1 MTTSLRGLGELK
13 KKKRNVLLLVIRSQ
27 VRISIYQYWSI
38 VNFLQFRCLTIP
50 RRDLNTKNTK
60 SNIKYRNMTTKRR
73 NQVRKLEF

>member
-50 RRDLNTKNTK
+50 TRDKKPNQI
-60 SNIKYRNMTTKRR
+60 SNIEIWP
-73 NQVRKLEF
+73 QSLVIKLEF